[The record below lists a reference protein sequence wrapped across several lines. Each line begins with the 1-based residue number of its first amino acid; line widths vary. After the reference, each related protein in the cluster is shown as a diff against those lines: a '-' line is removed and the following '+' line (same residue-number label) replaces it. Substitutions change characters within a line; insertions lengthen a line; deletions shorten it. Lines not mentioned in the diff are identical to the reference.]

1 MAASGSAIS
10 PPSGAVAGAPARS
23 RGLLFAAVALVAV
36 IAVLAFGYFS
46 GWFGAHGP
54 YTQAELKPQALTSN
68 SSEDPV
74 AITSI
79 SPDGKYLL
87 IADLEGLHLR
97 LMTTGEIQTLP
108 TPDEFCFR

>member
-1 MAASGSAIS
+1 LAAAGV
-10 PPSGAVAGAPARS
+10 VAMS
-23 RGLLFAAVALVAV
+23 V
-36 IAVLAFGYFS
+36 ILAFAYF
-46 GWFGAHGP
+46 GDWFGSHGP

-74 AITSI
+74 ALTSI

-87 IADLEGLHLR
+87 FADLEGLHLR
-97 LMTTGEIQTLP
+97 LMTSGETQTLP